1 MRLVRFH
8 GLGNDYLVLADG
20 PALTADLVR
29 AICDRHTGV
38 GGDGVL
44 EPVAVAPEIAD
55 HGVRIWNPDGSVAGK
70 SGNGLRIFARWLS
83 DERGAGAAFS
93 VWTGVGRV
101 TCEVDADP
109 IGPIAVEMGVA
120 SFVAE
125 DVPCREARV
134 DGALPGAAGPVTAV
148 GLGNPHCVVWVDDPD
163 AVDWRAAGARLERDP
178 FFPERVNVQHAAV
191 LGPGR
196 LRARIWERGA
206 GETLASGSS
215 ACAVAASAVR
225 TGRAAP
231 GRITVEMA
239 GGALQVDVSAGFAL
253 RLVGP
258 VERVG
263 EVAVDPGWLARR
275 TGAQS
280 QRPSVT

>member
-8 GLGNDYLVLADG
+8 GLGNDYLVLAAG
-20 PALTADLVR
+20 PPLTPELVR
-29 AICDRHTGV
+29 ALCDRHTGV

-44 EPVAVAPEIAD
+44 EPGDVASDVAD
-55 HGVRIWNPDGSVAGK
+55 HGVRIWNPDGSIAGK

-93 VWTGVGRV
+93 IWTGVGRV
-101 TCEVDADP
+101 TCEVDPDP

-120 SFVAE
+120 SFRAA

-134 DGALPGAAGPVTAV
+134 DGELAGAPGPVTTV
-148 GLGNPHCVVWVDDPD
+148 GLGNPHCVVWVPDPD

-178 FFPERVNVQHAAV
+178 FFPERTNVQHATV

-239 GGALQVDVSAGFAL
+239 GGALQVDVAPDFAL

-263 EVAVDPGWLARR
+263 EVAVDAGWLARR
-275 TGAQS
+275 VGAQS
-280 QRPSVT
+280 QRPSLT